1 MRKNHK
7 HHPVSIRLRPA
18 DIILIIILI
27 SFSIT
32 GFVLQKRTTREGK
45 FYTVEVAR
53 KTLYRFSL
61 HSDTL
66 ITIKGKTGDIK
77 IRVQSRRVSVL
88 ESSCPLKI
96 CVKTGWIKR
105 PGEAIICVPNN
116 TVIRIEGEKKEE
128 VDAITQ

>member
-1 MRKNHK
+1 MRKPSN
-7 HHPVSIRLRPA
+7 IRLRPA
-18 DIILIIILI
+18 DFILIIILI

-32 GFVLQKRTTREGK
+32 GFVLQKRTVQEGK
-45 FYTVEVAR
+45 FYTVEVNS
-53 KTLYRFSL
+53 KTLYRLSL

-88 ESSCPLKI
+88 ESSCPLRI

-116 TVIRIEGEKKEE
+116 MVIRIEGEKKEE